1 MYRINKAAVV
11 GGDLRQIAAAG
22 RLRER
27 GIETLLYG
35 FESGERTSGT
45 VDSLCCSSRAAN
57 DGLNSYLTRLGSL
70 PAPDLNSA
78 LEGCDAAILP
88 LPVSNDRINL
98 SMPFSDNVITLDEL
112 IFALKRHGIKLVC
125 GGRLDSVFAARCE
138 TEGIVCFDYF
148 AREEFAVANAVP
160 TAEGALAIALNEL
173 AVTLNGSQALVVGFG
188 RIGRLLAK
196 SLSAL
201 GAHTTVSAR
210 RADDFAWIRAL
221 GYDCADSTQL
231 RDYFAKHKPV
241 VIFNTV
247 PSRLLGRAELELV
260 GDDSL
265 IIDLAS
271 NPGGVDIQA
280 AGALGRRVIW
290 ALSLPGKSAPLTA
303 GRIIADTICDWAGCE
318 SCKGDGKKC

>member
-1 MYRINKAAVV
+1 M
-11 GGDLRQIAAAG
+11 
-22 RLRER
+22 
-27 GIETLLYG
+27 T
-35 FESGERTSGT
+35 
-45 VDSLCCSSRAAN
+45 
-57 DGLNSYLTRLGSL
+57 
-70 PAPDLNSA
+70 
-78 LEGCDAAILP
+78 
-88 LPVSNDRINL
+88 
-98 SMPFSDNVITLDEL
+98 
-112 IFALKRHGIKLVC
+112 
-125 GGRLDSVFAARCE
+125 
-138 TEGIVCFDYF
+138 CFDYF

-303 GRIIADTICDWAGCE
+303 GRIIADTICDWAESE
-318 SCKGDGKKC
+318 SCKGDDKKC